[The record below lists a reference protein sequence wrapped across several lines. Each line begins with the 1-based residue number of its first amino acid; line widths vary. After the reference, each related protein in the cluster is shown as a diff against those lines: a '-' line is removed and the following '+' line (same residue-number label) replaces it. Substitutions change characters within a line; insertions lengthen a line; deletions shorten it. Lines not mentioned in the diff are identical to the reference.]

1 MRHLSFVQAIDS
13 LRGGGLGLSA
23 QNTSSE
29 LSKAHPGSMLLTSS
43 GKDEPL
49 IVDENVRAFLRYSP
63 QQAFYSPSM
72 SGIIRR
78 MVQTSDIIH
87 GHGFYTAI
95 NAVVGRYAR
104 KYERPLVYHTH
115 GILDP
120 WILERSKLK
129 KKIAHILFEDR
140 NYRYAKLWRALTDK
154 EAGQIRDFGIKAP
167 IAVIPNG
174 ATILSD
180 EEIARYR
187 SMGLQNTSKKRKSLL
202 FVGRLH
208 PKKGLPMLIEAYN
221 LIRHELRDW
230 ELSIYGPDE
239 VNHLCELREQIS
251 RLNLG
256 NDISILGSIGGDDK
270 HAAFCSSDVFVLPS
284 YSEGLPMAVI
294 EAASYGLPVIQ
305 TTECN
310 FPALTEVG
318 GAFECLPNVDD
329 IMQCLRRVTSASEE
343 ELKQRGLAG
352 RQLVAER
359 YSWTQVAKDLHDASI
374 QYCL

>member
-1 MRHLSFVQAIDS
+1 MKHLSFVQAIDP

-29 LSKAHPGSMLLTSS
+29 LSKTHPGSMLLTSS

-104 KYERPLVYHTH
+104 KYERPLVYHAH

-120 WILERSKLK
+120 WILGRSKIK
-129 KKIAHILFEDR
+129 KKIAHTLFEGR
-140 NYRYAKLWRALTDK
+140 NYKYAKLWRALTDK

-167 IAVIPNG
+167 IVVIPNG
-174 ATILSD
+174 ATVLSD
-180 EEIARYR
+180 EEIVRYQQI
-187 SMGLQNTSKKRKSLL
+187 GLKNRHKQRKRLL

-251 RLNLG
+251 RLNLE

-294 EAASYGLPVIQ
+294 EAASYGLPVMQ

-310 FPALTEVG
+310 FPALREVG

-352 RQLVAER
+352 RQFVAQR

-374 QYCL
+374 QHCL